1 MNPNALLRIV
11 PVVALLALA
20 ACSSA
25 PKKTAGG
32 GAAAPGVRVEGRG
45 PAHVATGCPSTS
57 PYAPA
62 KEDPSTRGNYTAGGL
77 YAPGVSD
84 STPDYVPNVACIP
97 EPLVTNEPRSAVG
110 NRSPYMVLGREYKI
124 IDDPHSYVERGTASY
139 YGSKFHGRLTSNREV
154 YDMYAFTAAH
164 KTLPLPSFALV
175 TNLDNGESV
184 VVRVNDRGPFHDDRV
199 IDLSY
204 AAAVKLG
211 ITGKGTGRVEVRGLT
226 PADNGNLLASRR
238 TGKQVA
244 TGTTLASAA
253 GTGSAVQTA
262 AARRATDMDNL
273 VKALP
278 AKPATVVAASSV
290 SARSAAA
297 SSAAA
302 PSAASATAAAAA
314 LPEGERWR
322 YRVQADADTA
332 ANADHFDDWMKSRGV
347 RVATGK
353 PAKVDASVATTQVP
367 PRRATAAAAPASTAT
382 PVAAAA
388 PAPAPAVSATRA
400 AADNAAARG
409 PLGILLQVAS
419 FASRENAN
427 RALSQ
432 LASAGIVG
440 ASVSDIVSGGRTLW
454 RLRVAAEDHG
464 RATELASRIAGLGFG
479 RPQIVKD

>member
-25 PKKTAGG
+25 PKKAAGG
-32 GAAAPGVRVEGRG
+32 GAAPGVRVEGRG

-110 NRSPYMVLGREYKI
+110 NRSPYMVLGREYTI

-244 TGTTLASAA
+244 TGTALASAA
-253 GTGSAVQTA
+253 AAGSAAQSA

-278 AKPATVVAASSV
+278 AKPATVVAAASV
-290 SARSAAA
+290 SARSTATA
-297 SSAAA
+297 SAAA
-302 PSAASATAAAAA
+302 PSAASASAAAAA

-322 YRVQADADTA
+322 YRVLADADTA

-353 PAKVDASVATTQVP
+353 PTKAAVTVAATPVP
-367 PRRATAAAAPASTAT
+367 PRRVTATAAPASTAT
-382 PVAAAA
+382 TVAAAA
-388 PAPAPAVSATRA
+388 PAPVAPVASATRA
-400 AADNAAARG
+400 AADSAAARG

-427 RALSQ
+427 RALLQ